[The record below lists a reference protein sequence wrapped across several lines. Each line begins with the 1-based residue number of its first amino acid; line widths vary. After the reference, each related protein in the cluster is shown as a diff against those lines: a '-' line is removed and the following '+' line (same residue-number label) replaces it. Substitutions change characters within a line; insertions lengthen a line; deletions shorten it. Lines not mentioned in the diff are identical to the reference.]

1 MKVDETSS
9 NNNRSSAMKE
19 STTRDDEDEQ
29 RLIGIRNA
37 MNNLKTKESVR
48 ICPFCLQQISVP
60 MMTHTEKLQDDDH
73 LQDELS
79 EHVSICL
86 NLWIIE
92 RRKLFD
98 EKTNIENIHSNEIV
112 AESTNKRKLECC
124 WSNEEERKS
133 VMNHHE
139 TATKK
144 KKQSSNFMIENS
156 PMVDA
161 EHNNENCIT
170 RLDHVLGDDMLFQI
184 LTFLDQSFLIHTC
197 MRVSKYWYE
206 RVLFIPMTLSLYDH
220 HSTTLSTLKMIT
232 SHPNTFNF
240 TELSI
245 CNKDTEKA
253 REIIQLITR
262 NNKFNNIKSLTL
274 EDFGLE
280 KQDISELASGC
291 FKSLTT
297 LYLHDESKTLDSD
310 CCDVIANCVHMKEL
324 RELSLSTNHGDDI
337 IQSLC
342 NSEYI
347 KNLTYLDLNNCN
359 VSKKGVTILAKCA
372 SMSTLTNLN
381 LGNNG
386 IGEEGVSA
394 IANSSILR
402 NLSILTLNECQL
414 TTNEARSLSKSPYL
428 KNITTLDLCENAIT
442 DDGILELCESDLLRN
457 VTNLNLSLNGIGDR
471 GISFM
476 TSKMSIMNN
485 LTILQL
491 DNNSITSIGAK
502 LIAESN
508 TMQHLKELS
517 LINCEIGD
525 EGMIAICQSN
535 FMKNLTKLFVD
546 GNAISERGISSL
558 ISSPFCCTLQDLS
571 LTTNDIRDEGAR
583 LLSTASFPNLITL
596 QISSCE
602 IGNDGLCFIANNSSF
617 SQLTDL
623 DVGFNKISSEGI
635 QAMCNSPHLKNLTD
649 LSLADNTLCFDDV
662 MLIGRTFENLKYL
675 STSGLSTEK
684 LEAMLSKLLPKCE
697 LHNWE
702 F

>member
-1 MKVDETSS
+1 MLQQEFDPHS
-9 NNNRSSAMKE
+9 NKK

-29 RLIGIRNA
+29 RLIGIRNS

-48 ICPFCLQQISVP
+48 NCPFCLQQISVP
-60 MMTHTEKLQDDDH
+60 MMIHTEKLQDDDH

-133 VMNHHE
+133 VINHE

-144 KKQSSNFMIENS
+144 KKQSSNFMIEKS

-161 EHNNENCIT
+161 EHNNEKSIT

-184 LTFLDQSFLIHTC
+184 LTFLDQSFLVHTC

-262 NNKFNNIKSLTL
+262 SNKFNNIKSLTL

-324 RELSLSTNHGDDI
+324 RELSLSTKHGDDI

-347 KNLTYLDLNNCN
+347 KNLTYLDLCDCN

-402 NLSILTLNECQL
+402 NLSILTLNGCNIRTKEVL
-414 TTNEARSLSKSPYL
+414 SLSKSPYL
-428 KNITTLDLCENAIT
+428 KNITTLDLDQNAIT
-442 DDGILELCESDLLRN
+442 NDGVFDLCESDLVRN
-457 VTNLNLSLNGIGDR
+457 VTNLNLSLNGIGVN

-476 TSKMSIMNN
+476 TSKMSNINN

-491 DNNSITSIGAK
+491 DNNSITSVGAK

-508 TMQHLKELS
+508 IMQHLKELS

-535 FMKNLTKLFVD
+535 FMKNLTTLFVD
-546 GNAISERGISSL
+546 NNNISERGISSL
-558 ISSPFCCTLQDLS
+558 ISSPFCCTLQELS
-571 LTTNDIRDEGAR
+571 LEYNKIRCEGAR

-596 QISSCE
+596 QISSCK
-602 IGNDGLCFIANNSSF
+602 IGNDGLSFLANSSSF

-623 DVGFNKISSEGI
+623 DVGFNKISSVGI
-635 QAMCNSPHLKNLTD
+635 QAMCNSPHLKNLTV
-649 LSLADNTLCFDDV
+649 LSLPFNTLCFDDV
-662 MLIGRTFENLKYL
+662 MLIGRTFQNLEHL

-697 LHNWE
+697 LIN
-702 F
+702 FDI